1 MYTMIQLHVY
11 CICNSVLNCDASWPG
26 HLKFEYGI
34 INVPREDI
42 AHIDRVR
49 CERVS
54 KFIVRLV
61 MEFLTREFQIRHVD
75 FSHKMNILKE
85 KFWILWI
92 DIAAGTCNSKTLTFK
107 AYFGYEKW
115 FYCFCNLWLKFYSN
129 FEFRDTALSQF

>member
-1 MYTMIQLHVY
+1 MKVLFLIWISISFFFARKIEIVTISSFDFLEIWTSKWQINLNKKCDLYLNFYVHRYVNRYIIEKVIGTYTMIQPHVY

-49 CERVS
+49 SERVS

-61 MEFLTREFQIRHVD
+61 MEFLTR
-75 FSHKMNILKE
+75 
-85 KFWILWI
+85 
-92 DIAAGTCNSKTLTFK
+92 G
-107 AYFGYEKW
+107 
-115 FYCFCNLWLKFYSN
+115 
-129 FEFRDTALSQF
+129 